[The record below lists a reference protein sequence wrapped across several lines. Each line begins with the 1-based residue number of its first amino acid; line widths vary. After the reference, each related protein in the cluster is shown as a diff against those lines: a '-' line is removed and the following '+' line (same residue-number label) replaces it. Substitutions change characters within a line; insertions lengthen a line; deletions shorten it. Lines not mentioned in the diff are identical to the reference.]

1 MRTVSLACVTA
12 AVIGLGAV
20 QASAALSQGDQT
32 FVDKAATGGL
42 AEVQTAQLAQ
52 QRAGSPQVKQF
63 ASKMITDHTQANG
76 ELQQIAEQKKLTLP
90 SQPGREHVATEQKL
104 RGLNGSAFDQAYAQ
118 EEVRDHQE
126 DVALFQR
133 EASSGQDPDL
143 KAFAQ
148 KTLPTLQR
156 HLQMAQGLTS
166 SR

>member
-32 FVDKAATGGL
+32 FVDKSATGGL

-52 QRAGSPQVKQF
+52 QRAASPQVKQF